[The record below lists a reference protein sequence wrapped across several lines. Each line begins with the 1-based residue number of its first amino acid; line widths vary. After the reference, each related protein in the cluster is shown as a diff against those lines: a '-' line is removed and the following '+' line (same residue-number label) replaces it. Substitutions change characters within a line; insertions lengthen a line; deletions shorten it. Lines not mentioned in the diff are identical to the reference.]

1 MKPTQTA
8 DTGSDMPDGVVSS
21 SAAKWVLLA
30 MWMVFLVGGLAAA
43 RFLSGATGSGLG
55 TVGRMG
61 SSILLI
67 ALAMLAWYQVST
79 NARWYAKWI
88 LLGMI
93 LGTVGDF
100 FNANLLNFI
109 PLPDPVLGAIVAFGI
124 GHLFY
129 MTGLVGLLRS
139 FQPFHSRSLFVSIL
153 VLQLVG
159 FAGWFGIV
167 YLSEK
172 QTPLLWPA
180 LGYCL
185 LLSGTAG
192 LATAA
197 AAHRLP
203 LWPLALGAILFLIS
217 DLLLAVVLFR
227 GSFPFRS
234 EAVWLTYG
242 PGQMLIVAS
251 TWLVDRCLQKPG
263 STDRRVDQR

>member
-1 MKPTQTA
+1 LKPTQTA
-8 DTGSDMPDGVVSS
+8 DTASDMPDGVVSS

-43 RFLSGATGSGLG
+43 RFLSGSTGSALG

-67 ALAMLAWYQVST
+67 ALAMLAWQQVDERT
-79 NARWYAKWI
+79 RWYAKWI

-93 LGTVGDF
+93 LGTIGDF

-109 PLPDPVLGAIVAFGI
+109 PLPDPVLGAIVSFGI

-129 MTGLVGLLRS
+129 MTGLVGLLKS
-139 FQPFHSRSLFVSIL
+139 FQPLRRNGLVVSIL
-153 VLQLVG
+153 LLQLVG
-159 FAGWFGIV
+159 FAGWYGIV
-167 YLSEK
+167 YLAEK
-172 QTPLLWPA
+172 QSPLLWPA

-192 LATAA
+192 LATAVA
-197 AAHRLP
+197 VHRP
-203 LWPLALGAILFLIS
+203 ALWPLALGAILFLIS

-227 GSFPFRS
+227 GSFPYRS

-251 TWLVDRCLQKPG
+251 TWLVDRCLRQSG
-263 STDRRVDQR
+263 TDRASS